1 MEQNKKRA
9 SSCDDCVFYDYDED
23 WDTYTCQM
31 NLDED
36 EMQRFLTSPKFEC
49 PYFNFYDEYSIVRK
63 QN

>member
-1 MEQNKKRA
+1 MKTNCENC
-9 SSCDDCVFYDYDED
+9 SNYTYDDES
-23 WDTYTCQM
+23 DTYFCEA

-36 EMQRFLTSPKFEC
+36 DMYRFFGGQTKEC

>member
-1 MEQNKKRA
+1 MSNICENCANFVFDDEMECYVCEA
-9 SSCDDCVFYDYDED
+9 
-23 WDTYTCQM
+23 

-36 EMQRFLTSPKFEC
+36 DMHRFLTSNTKEC

>member
-1 MEQNKKRA
+1 MKTNCENCA
-9 SSCDDCVFYDYDED
+9 HYIYDDEYDCYVCEA
-23 WDTYTCQM
+23 

-36 EMQRFLTSPKFEC
+36 DMSRFLSRQTSSC

>member
-1 MEQNKKRA
+1 MKSNCENCA
-9 SSCDDCVFYDYDED
+9 HYVYDDEYDCYFCEA
-23 WDTYTCQM
+23 

-36 EMQRFLTSPKFEC
+36 DMSRFLNQQTDSC